1 MSAYKKLHVMC
12 FYMYEIHSIQTA
24 DAVFFIISMS
34 LQTTLHVV
42 ELLRKFEELL
52 STVST
57 S

>member
-1 MSAYKKLHVMC
+1 MSAYKKLHFMC

-24 DAVFFIISMS
+24 DALFFIISMS

-42 ELLRKFEELL
+42 ELLRKFEVLL